1 MNESQFDAS
10 PYMRYLLTTG
20 MSRADYIRFLQ
31 QSQHH
36 MRAAVKGFAV
46 AGTTLLDGGNRMA
59 DVAKYFLSHA
69 ADEHNEDEVCK
80 SDLHRL
86 GAPQASTATQ
96 ATRDMCRVLREQSL
110 SRPYRIVADSLV
122 VERIAATSGELFFKA
137 LAQNLRPCDVKATQ
151 YLQLHNRVESGH
163 ADRGEVVM
171 ELTDW
176 NRTERAVIAK
186 ACCESRRRFHDFL
199 AQFVPKGAVK

>member
-59 DVAKYFLSHA
+59 EVASYFLAHA

-80 SDLHRL
+80 SDLKRL

-110 SRPYRIVADSLV
+110 SRPYRIIADSLV
-122 VERIAATSGELFFKA
+122 VERIAATNGELFFKA
-137 LAQNLRPCDVKATQ
+137 LAQNIPDDLRATQ
-151 YLQLHNRVESGH
+151 YLQLHNKVESDH
-163 ADRGEVVM
+163 AFAAEAIM
-171 ELTDW
+171 ANTDW
-176 NRTERAVIAK
+176 NRTEEAVIAK

>member
-1 MNESQFDAS
+1 
-10 PYMRYLLTTG
+10 MRYLLTKG

-46 AGTTLLDGGNRMA
+46 AGTSLLDAGNRLA
-59 DVAKYFLSHA
+59 DVAKYFLQHA

-80 SDLHRL
+80 ADLKRL
-86 GAPQASTATQ
+86 GAPQTATATQ

-110 SRPYRIVADSLV
+110 SRPYRIIADSLV

-137 LAQNLRPCDVKATQ
+137 LAQNIPDDLHATQ
-151 YLQLHNRVESGH
+151 YLQLHNRVESDH
-163 ADRGEVVM
+163 AHDAERLVENI
-171 ELTDW
+171 DW
-176 NRTERAVIAK
+176 TMAEQSAIGR

-199 AQFVPKGAVK
+199 AQFVPKGVVK